1 MMKNMKMKTVLT
13 SVITILTITGI
24 ALFYLATQMNM
35 NSLIKKNAEQ
45 SMKTELNA
53 QTVLIGE
60 YVNHQEDLLEEFS
73 KSPEIIDYLRDVS
86 DTKKQKE
93 AQEYTENYY
102 AGLDNW
108 EGLYA
113 GEWDTHIVTHSNPEV
128 VGMTIREGD
137 ALKQL
142 QDAMTN
148 AGGLYNAGIIIS
160 PASQKLTLSMYC
172 PVYDTDKTIL
182 GYVGGGPFAEGLDSL
197 LADMKGTQ
205 TALEKYSM
213 INAETGMYIFDE
225 DASLITTQAEDEGIL
240 QVMNKIQSDKESTVG
255 SFSYKGADGRNY
267 VMAYQYNEAHGWAVI
282 SKAEEK
288 QLYADVYRVMHKLSA
303 ICGIA
308 CILIA
313 ILSWLFIHMGTK
325 PLDYVTSALHDLK
338 DLRIQKDPR
347 LQKYVGRKSE
357 VGQIASALDSLSD
370 SLSDI
375 IAKLGL
381 CSDSLTQ
388 SAEKMSG
395 CSDVLV
401 QCVGENASATEHFAE
416 HAEEI
421 NHTVGQVDAGIGE
434 IADVVAQ
441 VETKIQLGSTR
452 SSELMQKVSSM
463 RQVATE
469 SLDHT
474 NAKMAENHAAIENAI
489 EKLQSLTQIDEMA
502 KQILDITN
510 QTNLLSLNASI
521 EAARA
526 GEAGRG
532 FNIVAGEIGN
542 LANSSHQT
550 ATAIQAICEETR
562 ANISLVQEC
571 FDNILEFLEK
581 DVTSQFAGFV
591 SATNEY
597 NDSIAQIQEIIQEM
611 SECSDIF
618 ARSVNDIQKQID
630 HVQDNPDDAQVHT
643 DTVLEKVEQTRKTT
657 EDLADIVKV
666 NEENASSIREIMARF
681 SN

>member
-13 SVITILTITGI
+13 SMITILTIAGI
-24 ALFYLATQMNM
+24 ALFYMATQVNM

-45 SMKTELNA
+45 SMETELNA

-86 DTKKQKE
+86 DTKKQKA

-128 VGMTIREGD
+128 VGMTTREGD

-197 LADMKGTQ
+197 LTDMKGTQ
-205 TALEKYSM
+205 TNLEQYSM

-225 DASLITTQAEDEGIL
+225 DKSLITTQAEDEGIL
-240 QVMNKIQSDKESTVG
+240 QVMNKIQLDKETALG

-267 VMAYQYNEAHGWAVI
+267 VMAYQYNEVHGWAVI

-401 QCVGENASATEHFAE
+401 RCVGENASATEHFAE

-434 IADVVAQ
+434 ITDVVAQ
-441 VETKIQLGSTR
+441 VEAKIQLGSTR
-452 SSELMQKVSSM
+452 SNELMQKVSSM

-474 NAKMAENHAAIENAI
+474 NAKMVENHAAIENAI

-510 QTNLLSLNASI
+510 QTNLLTLNASI

-611 SECSDIF
+611 NECSDIF

-630 HVQDNPDDAQVHT
+630 HVQDNPDDVQVHT